1 MIEALTYDDVLL
13 MPQYSDIRSRS
24 EIDISSDMGNE
35 LKIELPIF
43 ASPMDTISST
53 HMAQAVSMEGGSAII
68 HRYNSPQVQADI
80 VGEAVELGATNVGF
94 AVGVTGEFIMRTE
107 KCLDAGGNFVCVD
120 VAHGHHV
127 MMREVLASLRRE
139 FGADLHIMA
148 GNVATLEGVNALADW
163 GANSVRCNIGGG
175 SICSTRVQ
183 TGHGMPGL
191 QTIFDCSKTSRNVT
205 IIADG
210 GIRNS
215 GDIVKAIAAG
225 ADAVMLGSLLAGTKE
240 TPGEIIM
247 DSDGTRYKMYRG
259 MASKEAQMDWRGR
272 YSSFEGVSSR
282 VPYRGSVRYVLE
294 DLEKG
299 IRSGFSY
306 SGARNVL
313 ELQARARWVR
323 QTQAGAGESRTHITT
338 RKW

>member
-1 MIEALTYDDVLL
+1 MQEALTYDDVLL
-13 MPQYSDIRSRS
+13 VPQYSDIRSRS
-24 EIDISSDMGNE
+24 EIDISTDMGNG
-35 LKIELPIF
+35 LRLELPIF
-43 ASPMDTISST
+43 ASPMDTISSNQ
-53 HMAQAVSMEGGSAII
+53 MAQAMCMEGGAAII
-68 HRYNSPQVQADI
+68 HRYNTPKQQSELVAN
-80 VGEAVELGATNVGF
+80 ARELGAKKVGF
-94 AVGVTGEFIMRTE
+94 AVGVTGDFLTRTGA
-107 KCLDAGGNFVCVD
+107 CLNAGGNFVCVD

-127 MMREVLASLRRE
+127 MMREVLASIRRE
-139 FGADLHIMA
+139 FGDELHIMA
-148 GNVATLEGVNALADW
+148 GNVATFNGITDLADW

-191 QTIFDCSKTSRNVT
+191 QTIFDCSKTSRDVT

-215 GDIVKAIAAG
+215 GDIVKALAAG

-240 TPGEIIM
+240 APGEIIM
-247 DSDGTRYKMYRG
+247 DSTGNRFKTYRG

-272 YSSFEGVSSR
+272 YSSFEGVSAQ
-282 VPYRGSVRYVLE
+282 VPYRGSVRYILE

-299 IRSGFSY
+299 IRSGLSY
-306 SGARNVL
+306 TGARTIR
-313 ELQARARWVR
+313 ELQARARWVQ
-323 QTQAGAGESRTHITT
+323 QTSAGTGESRTHITT